1 MKGNH
6 KKAYTAVKQYFHQH
20 VEHQLA
26 WRTTENFFDAFDDS
40 HGRTVRRRVWT
51 ITDLMALPELT
62 KWPDLQAVTVVETI
76 RAAYPGARITS
87 DYRVY
92 ISSLIR
98 SATAFVTMIRQ
109 HWDIEN
115 KLHWSLDVTFN
126 EDHSR
131 IRKDYAPENMAAV
144 RHVALNLLR
153 QEQSQHI
160 SLRQKRL
167 LCGLDAHYLLTVL
180 SGAT

>member
-1 MKGNH
+1 M
-6 KKAYTAVKQYFHQH
+6 
-20 VEHQLA
+20 
-26 WRTTENFFDAFDDS
+26 
-40 HGRTVRRRVWT
+40 
-51 ITDLMALPELT
+51 I
-62 KWPDLQAVTVVETI
+62 VVETI
-76 RAAYPGARITS
+76 RAAYPGATIPR

-98 SATAFVTMIRQ
+98 SATVFVAMIRQ

-126 EDHSR
+126 EDRCR
-131 IRKDYAPENMAAV
+131 IRKEHAPENIAAL

-153 QEQSQHI
+153 QEHSQHM

-167 LCGLDAHYLLTVL
+167 LCGLDEHYLLTVL

>member
-1 MKGNH
+1 M
-6 KKAYTAVKQYFHQH
+6 
-20 VEHQLA
+20 
-26 WRTTENFFDAFDDS
+26 
-40 HGRTVRRRVWT
+40 
-51 ITDLMALPELT
+51 
-62 KWPDLQAVTVVETI
+62 
-76 RAAYPGARITS
+76 S
-87 DYRVY
+87 DRFY
-92 ISSLIR
+92 ISSLMR
-98 SATAFVTMIRQ
+98 SADAFVTMIRQ

-153 QEQSQHI
+153 QERSQHI

-167 LCGLDAHYLLTVL
+167 LCGLDEHYLLTVL

>member
-1 MKGNH
+1 
-6 KKAYTAVKQYFHQH
+6 
-20 VEHQLA
+20 
-26 WRTTENFFDAFDDS
+26 
-40 HGRTVRRRVWT
+40 
-51 ITDLMALPELT
+51 
-62 KWPDLQAVTVVETI
+62 
-76 RAAYPGARITS
+76 
-87 DYRVY
+87 
-92 ISSLIR
+92 
-98 SATAFVTMIRQ
+98 MIRQ

-167 LCGLDAHYLLTVL
+167 LCGLDAHYLLMVL